1 MGRQYSV
8 PERLGA
14 FGLAV
19 GAAAAVWPALSAG
32 AGLGLPCPLRWAT
45 GVPCPACGLTT
56 AAVELVHGRVL
67 ASLGA
72 NPALAGLALLTAVTV
87 PLLALRHLGLV
98 RPPRPWTPRA
108 RRRAAVT
115 ALVAAAASWLFQL
128 HRSGLIP
135 S

>member
-1 MGRQYSV
+1 MSRQYSV

-19 GAAAAVWPALSAG
+19 GAAAAVWPAFSAG
-32 AGLGLPCPLRWAT
+32 AGLGLPCPLRRLT
-45 GVPCPACGLTT
+45 GVPCPFCGLTT

-87 PLLALRHLGLV
+87 PLLALRRLGLA
-98 RPPRPWTPRA
+98 RPPRPWSPRV
-108 RRRAAVT
+108 RRWAGVT
-115 ALVAAAASWLFQL
+115 IVGSLVAKA
-128 HRSGLIP
+128 
-135 S
+135 